1 MSSKNT
7 DEIFKK
13 IGGALRE
20 AGISIEEIL
29 SFVASLNEKTLL
41 AAWNY
46 KEVKV
51 ESGKTYTFKDALTWI
66 QDNLDEDKHGG
77 ATITR
82 ETQDNK
88 IILKCCFLDTN
99 KKPLAKFG
107 DLFLKVSTDSIC
119 QDFKYNF
126 GDKDMIVIE

>member
-7 DEIFKK
+7 NEIFKK
-13 IGGALRE
+13 IGDVLRE
-20 AGISIEEIL
+20 KGIGIEEML
-29 SFVASLNEKTLL
+29 SFVALLNEKTLG

-46 KEVKV
+46 TEVKV
-51 ESGKTYTFKDALTWI
+51 ESGKTYTFKEALTWI
-66 QDNLDEDKHGG
+66 QDHLDENKHSG

-88 IILKCCFLDTN
+88 IVLKCCFLDTN

-119 QDFKYNF
+119 QDFKDNF

>member
-7 DEIFKK
+7 NENAKK
-13 IGGALRE
+13 VGDVLRE
-20 AGISIEEIL
+20 AGIGIEEIL
-29 SFVASLNEKTLL
+29 SFVASFNEKTL
-41 AAWNY
+41 AAAYNY
-46 KEVKV
+46 YKV
-51 ESGKTYTFKDALTWI
+51 ENVKTYTFKEALEWI
-66 QDNLDEDKHGG
+66 QDKLDKDKHGG

-107 DLFLKVSTDSIC
+107 DLFLNVSTDSIC
-119 QDFKYNF
+119 QDFKDNF
-126 GDKDMIVIE
+126 GDKNMIVIE